1 MELGGQ
7 KQTSAKDASPADAS
21 EDPSAFERRAEPR
34 QPVRSPAVIFF
45 DPGSHSIDCTIRNIS
60 AGGAR
65 VVMVRPQDLPEMVR
79 ILVRPGAYHSALVR
93 WRIGLEVG
101 LEFVD

>member
-1 MELGGQ
+1 MEPGVQ
-7 KQTSAKDASPADAS
+7 DQPPERDT
-21 EDPSAFERRAEPR
+21 DPSESGDQQAGFERREHPR
-34 QPVRSPAVIFF
+34 TPVQAPAVIFF

-65 VVMVRPQDLPEMVR
+65 VVLLRPETLPDMVR